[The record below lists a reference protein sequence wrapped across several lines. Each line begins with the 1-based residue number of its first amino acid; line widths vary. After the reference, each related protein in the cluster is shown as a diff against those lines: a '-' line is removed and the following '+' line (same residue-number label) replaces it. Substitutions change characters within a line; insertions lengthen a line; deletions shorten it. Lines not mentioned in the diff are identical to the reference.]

1 MSGNASF
8 SNTIILIT
16 RNGMGSGETEL
27 QHDLFAKYL
36 RLLIESG
43 SLPAAM
49 CFYTDGVRLVVE
61 GSPFLERLT
70 QIQEQTL
77 VYAPKII
84 AIFVSLLVFLPLMG
98 AMLGGFMRE
107 IAARI
112 AGM

>member
-1 MSGNASF
+1 MSGDAAF
-8 SNTIILIT
+8 SNTVILLT

-61 GSPFLERLT
+61 GSPFQTGTIADAMHIGSLAFGAGGHTLQFGGGYFQT
-70 QIQEQTL
+70 Q
-77 VYAPKII
+77 
-84 AIFVSLLVFLPLMG
+84 AIHQLHDDSFGRSVVTH
-98 AMLGGFMRE
+98 
-107 IAARI
+107 
-112 AGM
+112 